1 MDEIID
7 KYAWLVRSISKKFY
21 NIEKEDLYQAGC
33 LGLIKAY
40 NNYKEGDTSFSTY
53 AYNYV
58 FGEMYALSLKSKNIK
73 MNKYYLKLYKLI
85 IKAKSFLTS
94 KLERNVTL
102 DEISK
107 YLEVSLEEI
116 EYTLFLMDDM
126 LSLDD
131 ENNHLSFGIDI
142 DYNTSIDLNDSIN
155 SLDTLSSTVMNYRY
169 KMDMTQSEVAKILG
183 LSQVK
188 VSRIESSS
196 KDKIRAYIS

>member
-1 MDEIID
+1 MDNIIFEYD
-7 KYAWLVRSISKKFY
+7 WLIRSIAKKFY

-40 NNYKEGDTSFSTY
+40 NNYKEGTTSFSTY

-58 FGEMYALSLKSKNIK
+58 FGEMYALSLKNKNIK

-85 IKAKSFLTS
+85 IKAKNYLMQEFKRDVSL
-94 KLERNVTL
+94 K
-102 DEISK
+102 EISD
-107 YLEVSLEEI
+107 YIEVSIDEI
-116 EYTLFLMDDM
+116 EYTLFLMEDM

-131 ENNHLSFGIDI
+131 ENNHVSYGIDI
-142 DYNTSIDLNDSIN
+142 DYSTSIDLNDSIN

-196 KDKIRAYIS
+196 KNKIRDYIA